1 MRHRKGRINMFTV
14 VLVLAVA
21 AGIVGTKRFG
31 PYYWDYWQMK
41 EITKSTARTWRVL
54 GRQAADD
61 KLATMIEDRGLADYI
76 DPSFCDL
83 KEVNDGVRVQCSWVV
98 DVYYPFSEKIR
109 TLAFRTEHEEDMDG

>member
-1 MRHRKGRINMFTV
+1 MRHRTGRINLFTV

-76 DPSFCDL
+76 DPAFCDL
-83 KEVNDGVRVQCSWVV
+83 KELNDGLRVQCSWVV
-98 DVYYPFSEKIR
+98 DVYYPFSETIR
-109 TLAFRTEHEEDMDG
+109 SMSFETEYVAHMDD